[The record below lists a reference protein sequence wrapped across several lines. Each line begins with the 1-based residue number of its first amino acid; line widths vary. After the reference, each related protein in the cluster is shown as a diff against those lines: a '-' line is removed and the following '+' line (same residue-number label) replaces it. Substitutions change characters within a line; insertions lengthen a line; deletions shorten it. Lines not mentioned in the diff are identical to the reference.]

1 MKGFRLWLFVTFAL
15 LAGGVFIRLGFWQIS
30 RLHERRA
37 QNALIISRL
46 DSGVVDVNDIPRDT
60 ALARFRLVRVAG
72 IPDYDH
78 ELIYAARNYQ
88 GSPGVNF
95 LTPVRF
101 PGRDTAVVVDRGW
114 VYSPDGSTIDAKR
127 WRDRDSVFTGYVEEY
142 PSTGGISYVGKPN
155 IIARLSVDVV
165 RKALPYPVAPVYVV
179 ALSDSVKAMDR
190 IVRLS
195 VPPLD
200 EGPHKSYAIQWF
212 FFAAV
217 ALTGA
222 GYVIFGGR

>member
-1 MKGFRLWLFVTFAL
+1 M
-15 LAGGVFIRLGFWQIS
+15 RLGFWQIS
-30 RLHERRA
+30 RLHERRVS
-37 QNALIISRL
+37 NALVISRL
-46 DSGVVDVNDIPRDT
+46 DSAQVDVHDVPRDS

-78 ELIYAARNYQ
+78 ELILAARSYQ

-101 PGRDTAVVVDRGW
+101 PGLDTAIIVDRGW
-114 VYSPDGSTIDAKR
+114 VYTADGSTVDSKH
-127 WRDRDSVFTGYVEEY
+127 WRDRDSVFTGYVEEL
-142 PSTGGISYVGKPN
+142 PTTGGKTFVGKPQ
-155 IIARLSVDVV
+155 IIARLSADVV
-165 RKALPYPVAPVYVV
+165 RKALPYPVAPFYVV
-179 ALSDSVKAMDR
+179 ELGDSVKAQDH

-200 EGPHKSYAIQWF
+200 EGPHVGYAIQWF

-217 ALTGA
+217 ALVGTGFA
-222 GYVIFGGR
+222 LFGRH

>member
-1 MKGFRLWLFVTFAL
+1 LKGIKLWLFVGFAL
-15 LAGGVFIRLGFWQIS
+15 ASAAVFVRLGFWQIS

-46 DSGVVDVNDIPRDT
+46 DSAEVDVNDIPRDT

-78 ELIYAARNYQ
+78 ELVFAARNYN

-114 VYSPDGSTIDAKR
+114 VYTPDGSTIDHKP

-142 PSTGGISYVGKPN
+142 PSTGGITYVGKPT
-155 IIARLSVDVV
+155 IIARLSADVV

-179 ALSDSVKAMDR
+179 ALNDSVKAMDR

-200 EGPHKSYAIQWF
+200 EGPHKDYAIQWF
-212 FFAAV
+212 FFASV
-217 ALTGA
+217 ALFGA

>member
-15 LAGGVFIRLGFWQIS
+15 LSAALFIRLGFWQIS

-46 DSGVVDVNDIPRDT
+46 DSAQVDVNDIPRDT
-60 ALARFRLVRVAG
+60 TLARFRLVRVAG

-78 ELIYAARNYQ
+78 ELIFAARNYQ

-142 PSTGGISYVGKPN
+142 PSTGGITYVGKPN
-155 IIARLSVDVV
+155 IIARLSADVI
-165 RKALPYPVAPVYVV
+165 RKALPYPVAPYYVV
-179 ALSDSVKAMDR
+179 ALDDSVKAMDR

-217 ALTGA
+217 ALAGA

>member
-1 MKGFRLWLFVTFAL
+1 LKGYKLWLFVTFAL
-15 LAGGVFIRLGFWQIS
+15 ISAAIFSRLGIWQIS

-46 DSGVVDVNDIPRDT
+46 DSGVVDVNDIPHDT
-60 ALARFRLVRVAG
+60 ALAHFRLVRVAG

-101 PGRDTAVVVDRGW
+101 PGRDTAVIVDRGW

-127 WRDRDSVFTGYVEEY
+127 WRDRDSVFTGFVEEY
-142 PSTGGISYVGKPN
+142 PSTGGITYVGKPT
-155 IIARLSVDVV
+155 IIARLSGDVV

-179 ALSDSVKAMDR
+179 ALNDSVKSMDR

-212 FFAAV
+212 FFASV
-217 ALTGA
+217 ALFGA